1 MNKSHAN
8 SNDRDYER
16 FVTFSIFLLIPA
28 LLYLGA
34 HFSHGL
40 SMGFGFF
47 LWALVVLGATQATAG
62 IATFIIACNFLGLYI
77 LWTSS
82 LQQNILINAGS
93 ILFTGA
99 AIFQV
104 SQFVTQLRSRSK
116 AAYGDNGETS
126 TPDAIQFNA
135 VRSTKNFSHL
145 AGMSDLKVRLVEV
158 SKSVL
163 DSKSSDRRNGI
174 LLHGEP
180 GNGKTEFALALAGEL
195 SIPIISVSI
204 ADLASKWVNQTS
216 ETLNKVFAD
225 AATQQPCLLFIDEID
240 SVIKDRTQSSG
251 DPEAAKVTNT
261 FLTNVVKLRESKVI
275 VIAAT
280 NYIDQLDPAAV
291 REGRFDFK
299 IEVPPPDMEA
309 RLAILRHSLKGL
321 PSTSKLEEASL
332 QSCAKRWEGYSASR
346 LAAIGKESVKMALS
360 QKTEVINLSFLKSA
374 LRNLQGSSLT
384 MPEGTLTLDQLYMQQ
399 STKRSLES
407 LALRLV
413 DYERIESLGGT
424 MPTGIL
430 FTGPSGTGKTTAAK
444 AFALQAKM
452 PLVQISTS
460 ELTSNPKLLRKT
472 YERAKSL
479 RPCLVFIDEADDLLG
494 NRSYSNMKVLT
505 NELLQIMDG
514 AGGKSAD
521 IVWIAATNFPENLDP
536 ACLRGGRFTEKVAF
550 ELPDSESIA
559 SFIKSWLSEKNVVLA
574 DTTLFDWFV
583 STSQGQPIPNI
594 AQALQSALND
604 AIIAMQTN
612 TGEIILAKENLDQGI
627 NSVYTE

>member
-1 MNKSHAN
+1 MKNHLPSSK
-8 SNDRDYER
+8 DKDYEN
-16 FVTFSIFLLIPA
+16 FVNYSIFLVVPA
-28 LLYLGA
+28 FIYLGA

-40 SMGFGFF
+40 SLGIGFF
-47 LWALVVLGATQATAG
+47 LWALVVLGALQTSKGMATY
-62 IATFIIACNFLGLYI
+62 IITANAIGLYL

-82 LQQNILINAGS
+82 LQQNFLINVGS
-93 ILFTGA
+93 LLFTGA
-99 AIFQV
+99 AVLQV
-104 SQFVTQLRSRSK
+104 AQFIAQLRSPSK
-116 AAYGDNGETS
+116 ATYGGDRDSSEPTS
-126 TPDAIQFNA
+126 IQFKA
-135 VRSTKNFSHL
+135 VRSSKNYSHL
-145 AGMSDLKVRLVEV
+145 AGMADLKTRLLEV

-163 DSKSSDRRNGI
+163 DSKSTDRRNGI

-180 GNGKTEFALALAGEL
+180 GNGKTEFAFALAGEL
-195 SIPIISVSI
+195 SVPIISVSI

-225 AATQQPCLLFIDEID
+225 AATQQPCVLFIDEID
-240 SVIKDRTQSSG
+240 SVIKDRSQSSG

-280 NYIDQLDPAAV
+280 NYIDQLDPAAI

-309 RLAILRHSLKGL
+309 RLAILRHALKSL
-321 PSTSKLEEASL
+321 PASSKLDESSL
-332 QSCAKRWEGYSASR
+332 QSCVKRWEGYSASR
-346 LAAIGKESVKMALS
+346 LSAIGKECVKMAS
-360 QKTEVINLSFLKSA
+360 SMKPEFIDLSFLKLA
-374 LRNLQGSSLT
+374 LRNLQGTTLT
-384 MPEGTLTLDQLYMQQ
+384 MPEGTLTLDQLYMQR

-460 ELTSNPKLLRKT
+460 DLTSNPKLLRKT
-472 YERAKSL
+472 YERAKSM

-536 ACLRGGRFTEKVAF
+536 ACLRGGRFTEKVTF

-559 SFIKSWLSEKNVVLA
+559 AFIKSWLSEKNVVLSDSA
-574 DTTLFDWFV
+574 LFDWFI
-583 STSQGQPIPNI
+583 SASLGQPIPNI

-604 AIIAMQTN
+604 AIISMQTN

-627 NSVYTE
+627 NSVYSE

>member
-1 MNKSHAN
+1 MQNPQPN
-8 SNDRDYER
+8 SKYKDYEK
-16 FVTFSIFLLIPA
+16 FVSNSIFLFIPA
-28 LLYLGA
+28 FLYLGA
-34 HFSHGL
+34 HFSNGL
-40 SMGFGFF
+40 SVGFGFL
-47 LWALVVLGATQATAG
+47 LWAFVVIGAIKAPTG
-62 IATFIIACNFLGLYI
+62 IALLIISSNMIGLFL

-82 LQQNILINAGS
+82 LQQDILINIGS
-93 ILFTGA
+93 LLITSA
-99 AIFQV
+99 AILQIA
-104 SQFVTQLRSRSK
+104 QFIEQLRSRSK

-145 AGMSDLKVRLVEV
+145 AGMSDLKARLSEV

-225 AATQQPCLLFIDEID
+225 AATQQPCVLFIDEID

-280 NYIDQLDPAAV
+280 NYIDQLDPAAI
-291 REGRFDFK
+291 REGRFDYK
-299 IEVPPPDMEA
+299 IEVPPPDLDA
-309 RLAILRHSLKGL
+309 RLAILRHALKSL
-321 PSTSKLEEASL
+321 PSSTTLDESSL
-332 QSCAKRWEGYSASR
+332 LSCAKRWEGYSASR

-360 QKTEVINLSFLKSA
+360 EKPEVINLSFLKSA

-407 LALRLV
+407 LALRLI

-460 ELTSNPKLLRKT
+460 DLTSNPKLLHKT
-472 YERAKSL
+472 YERAKSM

-559 SFIKSWLSEKNVVLA
+559 AFIKSWLSEKNVVLVDSA
-574 DTTLFDWFV
+574 LFDWFV
-583 STSQGQPIPNI
+583 SASLGQPIPNI

-604 AIIAMQTN
+604 AIISMQTS

-627 NSVYTE
+627 NSVYPK